1 MDGLDISIS
10 KILSA
15 FNIEAD
21 AEIAAKLA
29 NFEYINSDDN
39 VIDSLHSINGVG
51 FEIDENIY
59 SLPSVSING
68 LNERKKQIIISHQ
81 LLASKYYDSLA
92 FSKRLQ
98 KKLLFLNRFYDVLF
112 TKYYSSTVIY

>member
-1 MDGLDISIS
+1 MDEIDIIIS

-21 AEIAAKLA
+21 AEIAAKLTK
-29 NFEYINSDDN
+29 FEYINSDDN
-39 VIDSLHSINGVG
+39 VINSLHNINGVG
-51 FEIDENIY
+51 YEIDENVY
-59 SLPSVSING
+59 SLPSMSVNG
-68 LNERKKQIIISHQ
+68 LNERKNHIIISHQ

-112 TKYYSSTVIY
+112 TKYYSPTVI